1 MTVLAGLLALAAP
14 NAISAASEAA
24 TDEPAFD
31 CYAPNPRS
39 RLYDA
44 GDYIQA
50 LKELQALAGDTCPQ
64 ARHLLAVM
72 AARGQGGPQDLVRA
86 YAYLLVAFSEGV
98 TPFGSPDQR
107 ALLLGDDPNEFEIVQ
122 FGLRLNDRQL
132 AEAEK
137 LATHLISPHAISMTG
152 AVGPTGVQDAIKEI
166 QPRRAAYR
174 FRGKPA
180 ILQLPRSGS
189 PLVAGMKKSGSN
201 RILAQRVTEL
211 NAVGDPHEL
220 LFIESKMRELGD
232 RARLQDLQRD
242 IDLATAKG
250 ERFTWLEPGEE
261 VHIVRYGMNS
271 SFASQVELQGANST
285 VSHEVYWVDS
295 CFVELREPHGHASSC
310 L

>member
-1 MTVLAGLLALAAP
+1 MSLAL
-14 NAISAASEAA
+14 S
-24 TDEPAFD
+24 
-31 CYAPNPRS
+31 CYAPNPRA
-39 RLYDA
+39 RAFYDA

-50 LKELQALAGDTCPQ
+50 LKELQALAGDTCLTQ
-64 ARHLLAVM
+64 ARHLLAIAIA
-72 AARGQGGPQDLVRA
+72 AARGQGADTAGSTCAHMPTS
-86 YAYLLVAFSEGV
+86 LVAFSEGV

-137 LATHLISPHAISMTG
+137 LATHLIGPHALSMTG
-152 AVGPTGVQDAIKEI
+152 AVGPTERCSGRHKGDSTASRQLL
-166 QPRRAAYR
+166 PTS
-174 FRGKPA
+174 RGKPA

-201 RILAQRVTEL
+201 RILAQLVTEL

-271 SFASQVELQGANST
+271 SFASQVELQSATSG
-285 VSHEVYWVDS
+285 VPHEVYWVDS
-295 CFVELREPHGHASSC
+295 CFIELRGPHGRALSC